1 MFHSPTHSTMLH
13 LHLPCFDMNV
23 GCVRDE
29 VFDGD
34 ESNTVSNGK
43 NSHGTVGMK
52 QKNNINIQPHISRG
66 LVSYVVPQETVR
78 HWTQARWAESWAST
92 TTRLHKFMP
101 TPANSR
107 QGVDLSRRTWT
118 AWLEN
123 NALHIGLVSDGTY
136 KNKKHINS
144 IGGRANQDNMVLLS
158 VTADSGACRELCS
171 DLLLRFRRFVP
182 KGYVRTLRGAMHR
195 DANTATV

>member
-1 MFHSPTHSTMLH
+1 
-13 LHLPCFDMNV
+13 
-23 GCVRDE
+23 
-29 VFDGD
+29 
-34 ESNTVSNGK
+34 
-43 NSHGTVGMK
+43 
-52 QKNNINIQPHISRG
+52 
-66 LVSYVVPQETVR
+66 
-78 HWTQARWAESWAST
+78 
-92 TTRLHKFMP
+92 MP

-118 AWLEN
+118 AWLEK

-158 VTADSGACRELCS
+158 VTTDSGACRELCS

-182 KGYVRTLRGAMHR
+182 KVMAELYEERCTEMPTQQLFERCASLFDGISASEAQSR
-195 DANTATV
+195 DVDKITRAQSVSKKWYQFPAGRVTTSRM